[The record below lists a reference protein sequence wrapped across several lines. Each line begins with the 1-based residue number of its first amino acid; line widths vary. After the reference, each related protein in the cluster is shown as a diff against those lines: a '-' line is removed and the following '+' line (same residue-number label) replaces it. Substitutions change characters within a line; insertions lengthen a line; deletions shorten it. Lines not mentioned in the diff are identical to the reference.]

1 MSEKYTLEQHQ
12 AYVEA
17 EEKRKA
23 KEVEARNEKTEKESA
38 KRAWM
43 VDGGKAADFEKAW
56 PQLRDQGRRQRV
68 LDADKRAR
76 EEMTRSGVSR
86 I

>member
-1 MSEKYTLEQHQ
+1 
-12 AYVEA
+12 
-17 EEKRKA
+17 
-23 KEVEARNEKTEKESA
+23 
-38 KRAWM
+38 M

-56 PQLRDQGRRQRV
+56 PELRDEGRRQRV